1 MYIEKEKELMDAMR
15 QNGFELFDGNSDDAY
30 DTLERIFMAFVD
42 YANCVIRMQVMVPI
56 WRNRYEGEDLRDK
69 IQEIDHTRRIY
80 HEAAISSLVK
90 LNRLCK
96 MHGLPVYSD
105 TDTADRYAVADFVGT
120 WISEVY
126 SNGQSRSMDA
136 AVSGKTSEYP
146 LYCMRQH
153 LDK

>member
-1 MYIEKEKELMDAMR
+1 MYVEKEKELMDAMR

-96 MHGLPVYSD
+96 MHGLPAYSD
-105 TDTADRYAVADFVGT
+105 TNTSDRYEVADFVGT
-120 WISEVY
+120 
-126 SNGQSRSMDA
+126 
-136 AVSGKTSEYP
+136 
-146 LYCMRQH
+146 
-153 LDK
+153 

>member
-1 MYIEKEKELMDAMR
+1 MYVEKEKELMDAMR

-80 HEAAISSLVK
+80 HEAAVSSLVK

-105 TDTADRYAVADFVGT
+105 TDTSDRYAVADFVGT

-136 AVSGKTSEYP
+136 VYLEKLQNIRYTV
-146 LYCMRQH
+146 
-153 LDK
+153 

>member
-1 MYIEKEKELMDAMR
+1 MYVEKEKELMDAMK
-15 QNGFELFDGNSDDAY
+15 QTGFELFDGSSDDAY

-105 TDTADRYAVADFVGT
+105 TDTSDRYAVADFVGT
-120 WISEVY
+120 WIWKFILTDSLGVW
-126 SNGQSRSMDA
+126 ML
-136 AVSGKTSEYP
+136 
-146 LYCMRQH
+146 LYLEKLQNIRYTV
-153 LDK
+153 

>member
-1 MYIEKEKELMDAMR
+1 MYVEKEKELMDAMR

-90 LNRLCK
+90 LNRLLKC
-96 MHGLPVYSD
+96 
-105 TDTADRYAVADFVGT
+105 TDYLLIQILTLLTVMKSLILSVPGSLKSILTDSPGV
-120 WISEVY
+120 WM
-126 SNGQSRSMDA
+126 Q
-136 AVSGKTSEYP
+136 
-146 LYCMRQH
+146 LYLEKIQNIH
-153 LDK
+153 YTV

>member
-105 TDTADRYAVADFVGT
+105 TDTSDRYAVADFVGT
-120 WISEVY
+120 WISEFILTDSPGVW
-126 SNGQSRSMDA
+126 ML
-136 AVSGKTSEYP
+136 
-146 LYCMRQH
+146 LYLEKLQNIRYTV
-153 LDK
+153 

>member
-1 MYIEKEKELMDAMR
+1 MYVEKEKELMDAMR
-15 QNGFELFDGNSDDAY
+15 QNDFELFDGNSDDAY

-96 MHGLPVYSD
+96 MHGLPAYSD
-105 TDTADRYAVADFVGT
+105 
-120 WISEVY
+120 SESLGY
-126 SNGQSRSMDA
+126 
-136 AVSGKTSEYP
+136 
-146 LYCMRQH
+146 
-153 LDK
+153 

>member
-1 MYIEKEKELMDAMR
+1 MYVEKEKELMDAMR

-69 IQEIDHTRRIY
+69 IQEIDCTRRIY

-96 MHGLPVYSD
+96 MHGLPAYSD
-105 TDTADRYAVADFVGT
+105 TNTSDRYEVADFVGT

-126 SNGQSRSMDA
+126 SDGQSRSMDA
-136 AVSGKTSEYP
+136 AVSGKKFRISII
-146 LYCMRQH
+146 LYETASG
-153 LDK
+153 

>member
-1 MYIEKEKELMDAMR
+1 MYVEKEKELMDAMR

-69 IQEIDHTRRIY
+69 IQEIDCTRRIY

-96 MHGLPVYSD
+96 MHGLPAYSD
-105 TDTADRYAVADFVGT
+105 TNTSDLYEVADFVGT

-126 SNGQSRSMDA
+126 SDGQSRSMDA
-136 AVSGKTSEYP
+136 AVSGKNSEYP

-153 LDK
+153 LGE